1 MGAMWLAGRHSR
13 RGACHR
19 QRAGRQRQ
27 VSHNGG
33 SLSRGGRSLP
43 ANASGVDTHR
53 DSITGRGERS
63 SFAGRLLGLVI
74 RAYFAATWPL
84 TMGALVR
91 IYFTFRHQ
99 DFLFPGED
107 DSTPPPPLLHP
118 VPSFHIE
125 TCARLLRARLHTG
138 AGADHGIAQML

>member
-1 MGAMWLAGRHSR
+1 
-13 RGACHR
+13 
-19 QRAGRQRQ
+19 

-138 AGADHGIAQML
+138 AGGDHGIAQML